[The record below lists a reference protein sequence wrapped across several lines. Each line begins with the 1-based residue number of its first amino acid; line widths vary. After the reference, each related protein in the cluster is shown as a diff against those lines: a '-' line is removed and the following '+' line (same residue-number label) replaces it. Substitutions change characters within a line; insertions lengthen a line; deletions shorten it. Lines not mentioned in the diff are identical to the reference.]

1 MKATIKDVAR
11 VAGVSPSTVSR
22 ALHDSPRI
30 SEKVRERVKQ
40 AAKELDFHPN
50 QMAKSLVSRKTRIV
64 GIVFPGDVSKSL
76 GNPFYP
82 SLLQGLGR
90 AAGERR
96 YHLLLVTGGGEV
108 SAEEASRQ
116 AVDSGYVS
124 GLVLLAA
131 EDVPTRDPGV
141 PVVVIGHP
149 RDEAGWHYV
158 DNDNVAAGRAA
169 TQHLLAHGHRR
180 ILLLGYDRRYIFTVD
195 RRLGY
200 EQALGEAG
208 ISARREWI
216 VTSRPIRDPDAG
228 EELAAVFRAA
238 DTGDGVLHTHFL
250 RHKAREDINLVAG
263 GSGDQQIGLLHIR
276 LLLHIVAG
284 AVAAYAHHI
293 IDVDDVLNQMWI
305 LVDHCDPVLHGQMA
319 RQGHAHL
326 ARAHNDDLHA
336 VLHPFFR
343 RDRFRWGSSG
353 AILPHYSGY
362 IGKSKYLFRQ
372 ISKK

>member
-11 VAGVSPSTVSR
+11 AAGVSPSTVSR

-40 AAKELDFHPN
+40 AAKALDFHPN

-158 DNDNVAAGRAA
+158 DNDNVAARPRSTCWRTGTGASCCWAMTDATSSPWTAAWAMSRRWTMRA
-169 TQHLLAHGHRR
+169 
-180 ILLLGYDRRYIFTVD
+180 
-195 RRLGY
+195 
-200 EQALGEAG
+200 
-208 ISARREWI
+208 SKCARRGLSPA
-216 VTSRPIRDPDAG
+216 VPSRTRTPA
-228 EELAAVFRAA
+228 
-238 DTGDGVLHTHFL
+238 
-250 RHKAREDINLVAG
+250 
-263 GSGDQQIGLLHIR
+263 
-276 LLLHIVAG
+276 
-284 AVAAYAHHI
+284 
-293 IDVDDVLNQMWI
+293 
-305 LVDHCDPVLHGQMA
+305 
-319 RQGHAHL
+319 
-326 ARAHNDDLHA
+326 
-336 VLHPFFR
+336 
-343 RDRFRWGSSG
+343 
-353 AILPHYSGY
+353 
-362 IGKSKYLFRQ
+362 KS
-372 ISKK
+372 

>member
-11 VAGVSPSTVSR
+11 AAGVSPSTVSR

-40 AAKELDFHPN
+40 AAKALDFHPN

-131 EDVPTRDPGV
+131 EDVPTRDPRRTGGGDW
-141 PVVVIGHP
+141 PP
-149 RDEAGWHYV
+149 Q
-158 DNDNVAAGRAA
+158 GR
-169 TQHLLAHGHRR
+169 G
-180 ILLLGYDRRYIFTVD
+180 GM
-195 RRLGY
+195 
-200 EQALGEAG
+200 AL
-208 ISARREWI
+208 
-216 VTSRPIRDPDAG
+216 
-228 EELAAVFRAA
+228 
-238 DTGDGVLHTHFL
+238 
-250 RHKAREDINLVAG
+250 
-263 GSGDQQIGLLHIR
+263 
-276 LLLHIVAG
+276 
-284 AVAAYAHHI
+284 
-293 IDVDDVLNQMWI
+293 
-305 LVDHCDPVLHGQMA
+305 CGQ
-319 RQGHAHL
+319 
-326 ARAHNDDLHA
+326 
-336 VLHPFFR
+336 
-343 RDRFRWGSSG
+343 
-353 AILPHYSGY
+353 
-362 IGKSKYLFRQ
+362 
-372 ISKK
+372 

>member
-11 VAGVSPSTVSR
+11 AAGVSPSTVSR

-40 AAKELDFHPN
+40 AAKALDFHPN

-76 GNPFYP
+76 GN
-82 SLLQGLGR
+82 LLPKSPVGAEG

-96 YHLLLVTGGGEV
+96 YHLLLVTAGGEV

-124 GLVLLAA
+124 GLLLLAA

-200 EQALGEAG
+200 EQALDDAG
-208 ISARREWI
+208 IKVRKAWI
-216 VTSRPIRDPDAG
+216 VTSRPIQYPDAS
-228 EELAAVFRAA
+228 EKLIAIFRPR
-238 DTGDGVLHTHFL
+238 TG
-250 RHKAREDINLVAG
+250 
-263 GSGDQQIGLLHIR
+263 
-276 LLLHIVAG
+276 
-284 AVAAYAHHI
+284 
-293 IDVDDVLNQMWI
+293 
-305 LVDHCDPVLHGQMA
+305 P
-319 RQGHAHL
+319 
-326 ARAHNDDLHA
+326 
-336 VLHPFFR
+336 R
-343 RDRFRWGSSG
+343 RPSAWTTRWQS
-353 AILPHYSGY
+353 A
-362 IGKSKYLFRQ
+362 
-372 ISKK
+372 

>member
-11 VAGVSPSTVSR
+11 AAGVSPSTVSR

-40 AAKELDFHPN
+40 AAKALDFHPN

-131 EDVPTRDPGV
+131 EDVPT
-141 PVVVIGHP
+141 
-149 RDEAGWHYV
+149 AAL
-158 DNDNVAAGRAA
+158 AAGFSENEVGLI
-169 TQHLLAHGHRR
+169 TEENE
-180 ILLLGYDRRYIFTVD
+180 GYVLKFKTM
-195 RRLGY
+195 
-200 EQALGEAG
+200 
-208 ISARREWI
+208 
-216 VTSRPIRDPDAG
+216 
-228 EELAAVFRAA
+228 EL
-238 DTGDGVLHTHFL
+238 
-250 RHKAREDINLVAG
+250 
-263 GSGDQQIGLLHIR
+263 
-276 LLLHIVAG
+276 
-284 AVAAYAHHI
+284 
-293 IDVDDVLNQMWI
+293 W
-305 LVDHCDPVLHGQMA
+305 GQ
-319 RQGHAHL
+319 L
-326 ARAHNDDLHA
+326 KE
-336 VLHPFFR
+336 
-343 RDRFRWGSSG
+343 RFE
-353 AILPHYSGY
+353 
-362 IGKSKYLFRQ
+362 
-372 ISKK
+372 